1 VFRSVALAVLFAL
14 SLSCATGGSSPS
26 DDDLYMFPDD
36 VLRFHYKSPPRC
48 PYEEV
53 ARLTYDAA
61 ETDAYSAEDYQERLE
76 RRDRRKVEVRQTFA
90 ESGAEAVL
98 EGRTTPGTSADYF
111 FIRFT
116 DPECRE

>member
-1 VFRSVALAVLFAL
+1 VFRSIALAALFAS
-14 SLSCATGGSSPS
+14 SLSCATSGSSPS

-36 VLRFHYKSPPRC
+36 VLVFHYKSPPRC

-53 ARLTYDAA
+53 ARLTYDSV
-61 ETDAYSAEDYQERLE
+61 ETEPYSTEDWQERLE
-76 RRDRRKVEVRQTFA
+76 RRDRRKAEARQTFS

-98 EGRTTPGTSADYF
+98 EGRPPPGTSADYY

-116 DPECRE
+116 DQDCRE